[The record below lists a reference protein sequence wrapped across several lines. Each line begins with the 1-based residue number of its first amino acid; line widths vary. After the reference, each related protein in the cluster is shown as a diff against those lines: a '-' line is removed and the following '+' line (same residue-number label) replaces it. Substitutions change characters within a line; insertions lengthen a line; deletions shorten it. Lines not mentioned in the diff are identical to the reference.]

1 MRSQPSG
8 VEPERSTKIIGD
20 FTCFELAQNDKL
32 SVNSHPSNLRYLSN
46 WPIGRRKACSSPWH
60 AVDAGC
66 KMIKM
71 LRYESCET
79 LMMIMM
85 SIWLQNLRTVWT
97 IATLCLDRLE
107 VRTVRLSA
115 AKTLQSH
122 NMPKGIDRSMRWMHS
137 TTAQSPLT

>member
-1 MRSQPSG
+1 MSYDCVISSHE
-8 VEPERSTKIIGD
+8 VVAKAFMEPEAATRSIWSALT
-20 FTCFELAQNDKL
+20 
-32 SVNSHPSNLRYLSN
+32 SVSANKALRSRRA
-46 WPIGRRKACSSPWH
+46 GRRIER
-60 AVDAGC
+60 GLC

-71 LRYESCET
+71 LRYERCET
-79 LMMIMM
+79 LMMIVM

-122 NMPKGIDRSMRWMHS
+122 NMPKGIDRSMR
-137 TTAQSPLT
+137 